1 VSRSREAAQLP
12 QPPFPVFAPVV
23 NRGPVHR
30 FDQWVDEGVA
40 DRLRGNPVA
49 DRAFYAA
56 SALGDH
62 GIIWLILAAARG
74 LRSEDAWRATV
85 RAAGAVGVES
95 ILVNG
100 PVKWVFK
107 RQRPTPRGVSP
118 HPLRNPRTSSFP
130 SGHATSAFCAAAL
143 LSDGDPVMRPVYYGL
158 AAFVAW
164 SRIHVR
170 VHYASDVIGGVFIG
184 FALGKIGKRLVP
196 LPPARESPLATEG

>member
-1 VSRSREAAQLP
+1 MSRAREAAPLP
-12 QPPFPVFAPVV
+12 PPPLPVFAPIV

-40 DRLRGNPVA
+40 DWLRGIAVA
-49 DRAFYAA
+49 DRVFYAA

-74 LRSEDAWRATV
+74 LRSENAWRATL
-85 RAAGAVGVES
+85 RAAAAVGVES

-158 AAFVAW
+158 AAIVAW

-184 FALGKIGKRLVP
+184 IALGKIGKRLVP
-196 LPPARESPLATEG
+196 LPPARESSAATPG